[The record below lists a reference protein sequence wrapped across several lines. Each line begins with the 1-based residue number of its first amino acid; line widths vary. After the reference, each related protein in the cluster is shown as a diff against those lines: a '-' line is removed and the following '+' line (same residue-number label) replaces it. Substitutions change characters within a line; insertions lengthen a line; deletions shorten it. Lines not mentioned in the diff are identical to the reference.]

1 MKTAL
6 PYGILIGVLSGI
18 WIFIIQQQGVHERDI
33 AENGFFGISVLEYLS
48 VLIPLTGLYFG
59 IRAYKRRQEDGELQ
73 FFEALFHGFRILL
86 IGGAITAFFISIY
99 LHYAPE
105 PFQQDYMG
113 RLAAALLVGILLN
126 LGVSLWHRNYPKN
139 L

>member
-18 WIFIIQQQGVHERDI
+18 WIFVIQQQGVHNTGSM
-33 AENGFFGISVLEYLS
+33 ENGFFGISIYEYLS
-48 VLIPLTGLYFG
+48 VLIPLAGLYFG
-59 IRAYKRRQEDGELQ
+59 ILSYKKRQEGHEIQ

-86 IGGAITAFFISIY
+86 IGGAITAFFIAIY
-99 LHYAPE
+99 LQYAPA
-105 PFQQDYMG
+105 PFKQDYMG
-113 RLAAALLVGILLN
+113 RLAAALLIGILLN
-126 LGVSLWHRNYPKN
+126 LAVSLWHRNYPKD

>member
-1 MKTAL
+1 MRTAL

-18 WIFIIQQQGVHERDI
+18 WIFIIQQQGALERDL

-48 VLIPLTGLYFG
+48 VLIALAGLYFG
-59 IRAYKRRQEDGELQ
+59 IGSFKRSREDRELQ

-105 PFQQDYMG
+105 
-113 RLAAALLVGILLN
+113 
-126 LGVSLWHRNYPKN
+126 
-139 L
+139 